1 MANCR
6 VPAIHLHCECNFL
19 YREATMRIN
28 AAAASITFYKQ
39 MTATG
44 SDNRSLEKLAAGGS
58 TDRATAVN
66 EAAALQLRSTQTI
79 QGADNPSTVV
89 RISPQ
94 AMALSRNADALASAH
109 TPQAPLS
116 SQTSIATP
124 RAAATSSSELAR
136 KPLQGLS
143 NQVASAEAINVPP
156 AAVSNTA
163 TIARADGSTSIAHNN
178 SASVQEVATQ
188 TRTQLI
194 SQTGQAQLAQAHAVP
209 SHVLSLLL

>member
-1 MANCR
+1 
-6 VPAIHLHCECNFL
+6 
-19 YREATMRIN
+19 MRIN
-28 AAAASITFYKQ
+28 AAASSITFYKQ

-94 AMALSRNADALASAH
+94 AMALSRNADAVPHVHA
-109 TPQAPLS
+109 APAAPS
-116 SQTSIATP
+116 SQAT
-124 RAAATSSSELAR
+124 AVTQGSAATSSAEPAR
-136 KPLQGLS
+136 QPLRLS
-143 NQVASAEAINVPP
+143 DQRASTEATSVPP

-163 TIARADGSTSIAHNN
+163 TVARADGAISIAPNN
-178 SASVQEVATQ
+178 SAAVQEVAAQ

-209 SHVLSLLL
+209 SHVLSLLR